1 MQSGFCAVKQRDIV
15 AHAIG
20 NGGKALGKKTIVAAL
35 GGFAMAALAAVP
47 AFGQMFE
54 KITVVNSTGYT
65 ISEVYIAPSA
75 NRSWE
80 EDVLDR
86 DVLADG
92 QEVEIDFRRSENTCD
107 WDLMVVYDDGEQAI
121 WQGLDLC
128 EDWHFELFYNA
139 RTGDT
144 RLVSS
149 H

>member
-1 MQSGFCAVKQRDIV
+1 MKRMRIA
-15 AHAIG
+15 
-20 NGGKALGKKTIVAAL
+20 AAL

-47 AFGQMFE
+47 ALGQMFE
-54 KITVVNSTGYT
+54 RITVVNSTGYT

-86 DVLADG
+86 DVLIDG

-139 RTGDT
+139 NTGDT